1 MPFQQ
6 RTGTDLRG
14 EHFNE
19 NLIRSLK
26 EASHLLEN
34 NIKLNTI
41 GNLEKLPQSAQKILD
56 VINKTKDNK

>member
-26 EASHLLEN
+26 EAS
-34 NIKLNTI
+34 TYW
-41 GNLEKLPQSAQKILD
+41 
-56 VINKTKDNK
+56 KTTSN